1 MSTLPRLL
9 FTVLLLPLIYLS
21 SGALLSQLIVPIDS
35 SSLWATPSLSA
46 YSPDSPSPS
55 QWISMLDPLSSDH
68 TRLLA
73 RAQMSADNRTADRW
87 LVRARNLSVADP
99 GNWVLSGM
107 LETKRGRIDDG
118 LAAFEKAIF
127 LNPSRP
133 ASYLDAGLC
142 LFDALPSAP
151 SERQPLFRNLAQVY
165 LALGL
170 DLDHFLWQD
179 PHVCLTLASIR
190 AEKGDMLNAAF
201 WAKRIVLQPPVDW
214 AFAVRKL
221 ALCFS
226 LGERVEALSSW
237 NKVFLPEELS
247 SHQIDVISAELKKY
261 SIPDFAYMR
270 ADLDLFQG
278 KLDSAEKELSS
289 LVVLRPHV
297 PDYQIALGDVYEKL
311 GRRNDARI
319 CYENA
324 LELSPANQEAKKKV
338 TEYYKGSVKHGA
350 RSRE

>member
-1 MSTLPRLL
+1 MLLILSRIFFTL
-9 FTVLLLPLIYLS
+9 LLLPLIYLS
-21 SGALLSQLIVPIDS
+21 SGALLGQLIVPTDS

-46 YSPDSPSPS
+46 YSPDNSPSPP

-68 TRLLA
+68 AKLLA
-73 RAQMSADNRTADRW
+73 RAQMSAGDRTADRW

-99 GNWVLSGM
+99 GNWVLSGVF
-107 LETKRGRIDDG
+107 ETKRGRIDEG
-118 LAAFEKAIF
+118 LAAFDKAIF

-133 ASYLDAGLC
+133 ASYSDAGLC
-142 LFDALPSAP
+142 LFDALPSVP

-170 DLDHFLWQD
+170 DLNHFLWQD
-179 PHVCLTLASIR
+179 PRVCLALASIR
-190 AEKGDMLNAAF
+190 AEKGDTLNAVF
-201 WAKRIVLQPPVDW
+201 WVKRIVLQPPVDW
-214 AFAVRKL
+214 PFAIRKL

-261 SIPDFAYMR
+261 SIPDFAYML
-270 ADLDLFQG
+270 ADLDLVQG
-278 KLDSAEKELSS
+278 KLDSAQEQLSS

-297 PDYQIALGDVYEKL
+297 ADYQIALGDVYEKL
-311 GRRNDARI
+311 GRRNDARL
-319 CYENA
+319 CYEKG
-324 LELSPANQEAKKKV
+324 LELSPANQEAKRKV
-338 TEYYKGSVKHGA
+338 TEYYKGKF
-350 RSRE
+350 